1 MEYEF
6 RASAAGALAI
16 ACYRTVAAS
25 GVFERRGSGR
35 AAVAQKL
42 RAAARLVV
50 LPDGCRGDR
59 EHVQRAQ
66 EAAVRLVLPPD
77 RPLALP
83 ARLAGLIHAPGI
95 ARPRVGVRRHRVAI
109 LHPALG

>member
-66 EAAVRLVLPPD
+66 EAAVRLLLPPG
-77 RPLALP
+77 RPLTLP
-83 ARLAGLIHAPGI
+83 TPPAGLIPA
-95 ARPRVGVRRHRVAI
+95 AGVTRSGRRGHREPVPLFA
-109 LHPALG
+109 

>member
-50 LPDGCRGDR
+50 LPDGCRGYR

-66 EAAVRLVLPPD
+66 EAAVRLVLPRD
-77 RPLALP
+77 RPLAPSPPP
-83 ARLAGLIHAPGI
+83 AELVHGPGVSG
-95 ARPRVGVRRHRVAI
+95 PGVGVTRQH
-109 LHPALG
+109 

>member
-66 EAAVRLVLPPD
+66 EAAGRLLVPPGPPLGRSAPPGLPGPGPGGY
-77 RPLALP
+77 RP
-83 ARLAGLIHAPGI
+83 GGS
-95 ARPRVGVRRHRVAI
+95 
-109 LHPALG
+109 

>member
-50 LPDGCRGDR
+50 LPRGRRGDR
-59 EHVQRAQ
+59 AHVQPAE
-66 EAAVRLVLPPD
+66 EAAVRPVLPRQRPRGLPD
-77 RPLALP
+77 PLAELIQAVVTPSPGEGVEGEP
-83 ARLAGLIHAPGI
+83 AA
-95 ARPRVGVRRHRVAI
+95 
-109 LHPALG
+109 

>member
-59 EHVQRAQ
+59 ERVQRAQ
-66 EAAVRLVLPPD
+66 EAAGRLVAPRG
-77 RPLALP
+77 RPAALP
-83 ARLAGLIHAPGI
+83 ARLARPAPG
-95 ARPRVGVRRHRVAI
+95 AGRSG
-109 LHPALG
+109 PAASAGGGPA

>member
-66 EAAVRLVLPPD
+66 EAAVRLVPPRDPPLPPPPPPPAPIPPPGT
-77 RPLALP
+77 PLPPP
-83 ARLAGLIHAPGI
+83 A
-95 ARPRVGVRRHRVAI
+95 
-109 LHPALG
+109 HPPPP